1 MSRVRLTHAR
11 IIYII
16 DFMSKYKAFWKRGD
30 VKFVAVFTIVFFVS
44 FTALYTLGL
53 VPNELTGDGA
63 SVLDDIRFNAIK
75 MTERDATSTPQKMVG
90 EEPMHITV
98 PHTDINIIVQNPK
111 TKDNTVLDEYLTRGT
126 IRYPDSALLGA
137 GNVLIFGHS
146 SNWEVVHNKAYKSL
160 NGIEKLK
167 AGDLIYVDS
176 ATSRYT
182 YSVRN
187 VSLVD
192 ANKEFIDFSNGKN
205 MLTLSTCNTFGQ
217 KSDRYVAEADFV
229 SKTSL

>member
-1 MSRVRLTHAR
+1 MNN
-11 IIYII
+11 
-16 DFMSKYKAFWKRGD
+16 YKAFWKRGD
-30 VKFVAVFTIVFFVS
+30 VKFVIAFTGVFLVS
-44 FTALYTLGL
+44 FIGLYSLGL
-53 VPNELTGDGA
+53 VPNELTGDSS
-63 SVLDDIRFNAIK
+63 SVLDDLRFNAIK
-75 MTERDATSTPQKMVG
+75 MTEKDAVPATTTTKEKVTG
-90 EEPMHITV
+90 EEPVHLTI
-98 PHTDINIIVQNPK
+98 PNTDVDILVQNPQ

-146 SNWEVVHNKAYKSL
+146 SNWAVVHNKAYKSL

-176 ATSRYT
+176 ATNRYT
-182 YSVRN
+182 YSVEN
-187 VSLVD
+187 VNLVD
-192 ANKEFIDFSNGKN
+192 ADKEFIDFGTDKN

-217 KSDRYVAEADFV
+217 KQERYVAEAVFK